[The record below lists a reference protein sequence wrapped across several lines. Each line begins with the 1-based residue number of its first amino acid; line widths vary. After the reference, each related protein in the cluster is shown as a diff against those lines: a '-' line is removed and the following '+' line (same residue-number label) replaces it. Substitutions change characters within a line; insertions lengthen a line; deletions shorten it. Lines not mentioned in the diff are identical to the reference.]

1 MDDES
6 RKSFFEGDA
15 TMGHPNE
22 LSAGLPTE
30 MLIDHQLV
38 RGEGTVEP
46 ILNPASGETLC
57 EVPEASA
64 EQLHRAVSA
73 ASRAWESWSQ
83 TTPMERSTLLLKL
96 ADAVQTNGERF
107 ARLESL
113 NCGKPYARALG
124 DEIPAVVDCLRYF
137 AGAARCMTGSI
148 AGEYLA
154 GHTSMIRRDSI
165 GVVASIA
172 PWNYPL
178 MMAAWK
184 AAPALAAGNCVVLKP
199 SEQTPLTALLLAQ
212 IAAEILPR
220 GVFNVVCGRGASVGQ
235 PLVEHPQVRM
245 VSVTGDVSTGR
256 KILQAASGTLKRT
269 HLELGGKAPVIVFD
283 DADLAEVV
291 AGVRTFGYYNAG
303 QDCTAACRVYAGPK
317 IYEKLVAE
325 LSSAVST
332 IKAGT
337 QDEPDVEIG
346 PLISDRQRSRVASF
360 VERAQM
366 AGHMEITTG
375 GKLRQGTGFFYEPT
389 VIAGARQDDEIVRRE
404 VFGPVVSVTRF
415 TDAEQVVAWAN
426 DSDYGLASSVW
437 TADVGRAMRVARQ
450 LQYGCTWI
458 NTHFMLASEMPHGGL
473 KSSGYGKDLSM
484 YALEDYTVPRH
495 VMVKL

>member
-1 MDDES
+1 
-6 RKSFFEGDA
+6 
-15 TMGHPNE
+15 MGHPTE
-22 LSAGLPTE
+22 LSISFPTE
-30 MLIDHQLV
+30 LLIDHQPV
-38 RGEGTVEP
+38 RGEGVAEP
-46 ILNPASGETLC
+46 ILNPATGDVLC
-57 EVPEASA
+57 EVNEASPD
-64 EQLHRAVSA
+64 QLHRAVSA
-73 ASRAWESWSQ
+73 ASRAWDGWSQ
-83 TTPMERSTLLLKL
+83 TTPGERAGMLLKL
-96 ADAVQTNGERF
+96 ADVIETNAETF

-124 DEIPAVVDCLRYF
+124 DEIPAIADCFRYF

-148 AGEYLA
+148 AGEYLT
-154 GHTSMIRRDSI
+154 GHTSMIRRDPI

-184 AAPALAAGNCVVLKP
+184 TAPALAAGNTVVLKP
-199 SEQTPLTALLLAQ
+199 SEQTPLTALLLARL
-212 IAAEILPR
+212 AADILPK
-220 GVFNVVCGRGASVGQ
+220 GVLNVVCGRGASVGQ

-283 DADLAEVV
+283 DADLQAVV
-291 AGVRTFGYYNAG
+291 EGVRTFGYYNAG
-303 QDCTAACRVYAGPK
+303 QDCTAACRIYAGPK
-317 IYEKLVAE
+317 IYEKLVSE

-332 IKAGT
+332 LKVGT
-337 QDEPDVEIG
+337 QDEDGVELG
-346 PLISDRQRSRVASF
+346 PLISDRQRNRVASF

-375 GKLRQGTGFFYEPT
+375 GKVRPGPGYFYEPT
-389 VIAGARQDDEIVRRE
+389 VIAGARQDDEIVQRE

-415 TDAEQVVAWAN
+415 SDAEQVVAWAN
-426 DSDYGLASSVW
+426 DSEYGLASSVW
-437 TADVGRAMRVARQ
+437 TQDVGRAMKIAKQ

-458 NTHFMLASEMPHGGL
+458 NTHFMLVNEMPHGGL
-473 KSSGYGKDLSM
+473 KSSGYGKDMSM
-484 YALEDYTVPRH
+484 YALEDYTVARH